1 MEEQKNNS
9 KVVKMQPMAGKKQD
23 NTKQHEF
30 SKEELKEMVNK
41 LLNENRW
48 LKNQLQQAQEF
59 ANTISRLDYLF
70 KVVEFANREGK
81 FNFNPDFVE
90 ACFMEIEKVMT
101 PPEEKQETEDNKK
114 N

>member
-9 KVVKMQPMAGKKQD
+9 KEVKMQPMAGKKQD
-23 NTKQHEF
+23 NIKQPELTI
-30 SKEELKEMVNK
+30 EQLKELADK
-41 LLNENRW
+41 LFNENRW

-81 FNFNPDFVE
+81 FNFSPDFVE
-90 ACFMEIEKVMT
+90 TCFMEIEKVMT
-101 PPEEKQETEDNKK
+101 PLEEKQKTEGNKK